1 MKIIIKPLTGKE
13 FELEVNPE
21 CDVEHLKQLIEKKCN
36 MPGAQHQRLVLL
48 GKTLADG
55 SSLSISKLTEGSKI
69 HLFTK
74 KVDDGPKRSGLDI
87 ALFNALKSHLTK
99 EEIERVVTEFNKELQ
114 TAFTNYSLDDIERLA
129 VNLLR

>member
-1 MKIIIKPLTGKE
+1 MFL
-13 FELEVNPE
+13 
-21 CDVEHLKQLIEKKCN
+21 
-36 MPGAQHQRLVLL
+36 
-48 GKTLADG
+48 DG
-55 SSLSISKLTEGSKI
+55 SSLSISKLVEGSKI

-74 KVDDGPKRSGLDI
+74 KIDDGPKRSGLDI
-87 ALFNALKSHLTK
+87 AIFNALKSHLTK

>member
-1 MKIIIKPLTGKE
+1 MLKIIS
-13 FELEVNPE
+13 
-21 CDVEHLKQLIEKKCN
+21 QL
-36 MPGAQHQRLVLL
+36 VSY
-48 GKTLADG
+48 TFFVDG

-114 TAFTNYSLDDIERLA
+114 IAFTNYSLDDIERLA